1 MKEALISP
9 NEIITWEGNNIG
21 VRVAQVV
28 LEGQTFPV
36 GDPLYWMVC
45 DDNVI
50 ADIYYFANDGT
61 IQLNPNY
68 IQPIEVLDANL
79 EITNVIPS
87 INI

>member
-36 GDPLYWMVC
+36 GDPLYWMNC
-45 DDNVI
+45 NDDVV
-50 ADIYYFANDGT
+50 ADIYYLSNDGT
-61 IQLNPNY
+61 IELNPNY
-68 IQPIEVLDANL
+68 IPSPSIDVKPEVSD
-79 EITNVIPS
+79 VIPS
-87 INI
+87 ISM